1 MATTRFHM
9 IVSYDRSILRQ
20 LNTSY
25 WDYTVFAF
33 CYKLIEEA
41 LICESLKRGLRKKVT
56 LSVRCCYLQALEKKS
71 LPVFQRQTSSIPVG
85 AFLRKN

>member
-20 LNTSY
+20 LNTTY
-25 WDYTVFAF
+25 WDYIVFAF

-41 LICESLKRGLRKKVT
+41 LICESLKISRSERISHAGSYWL
-56 LSVRCCYLQALEKKS
+56 L
-71 LPVFQRQTSSIPVG
+71 
-85 AFLRKN
+85 